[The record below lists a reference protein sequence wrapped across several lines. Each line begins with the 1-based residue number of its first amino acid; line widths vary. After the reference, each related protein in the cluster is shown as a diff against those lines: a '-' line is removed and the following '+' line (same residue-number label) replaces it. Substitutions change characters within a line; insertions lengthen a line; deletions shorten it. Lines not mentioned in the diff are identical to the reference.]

1 MSKPWGAT
9 KGRGGTDRSTAL
21 EMSDWLVE
29 MLARGAD
36 REGSETR
43 AELKERA
50 VTLYAQL
57 RSSLEDAEDA

>member
-9 KGRGGTDRSTAL
+9 KGQGGTDRSTAL
-21 EMSDWLVE
+21 EMSEWLVE
-29 MLARGAD
+29 MLARGEHRAAT
-36 REGSETR
+36 EPR

-50 VTLYAQL
+50 VELYAQL